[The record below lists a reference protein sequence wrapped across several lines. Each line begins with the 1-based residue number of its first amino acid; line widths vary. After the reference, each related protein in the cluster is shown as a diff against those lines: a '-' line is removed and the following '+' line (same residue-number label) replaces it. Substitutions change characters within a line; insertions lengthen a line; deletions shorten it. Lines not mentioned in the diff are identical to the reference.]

1 MLIIFKEKN
10 FELKDKVIK
19 YSIIILLFT
28 LFLLSVLNYYLVIRQ
43 RNIKAEVMENINMI
57 DKYNSLSQSLEIKT
71 DEIKPAFSDLLSL
84 LSSYSQ
90 NLSYESLIINQ
101 EKVIINGSTKEK
113 ENIIKLLE
121 ILESDNYFMEPELKT
136 INAAENYNFQIETRL
151 RE

>member
-1 MLIIFKEKN
+1 
-10 FELKDKVIK
+10 
-19 YSIIILLFT
+19 
-28 LFLLSVLNYYLVIRQ
+28 
-43 RNIKAEVMENINMI
+43 MENINMI